1 MHFRCCKFYQSLEGA
16 LVSGGC
22 VLIEHFP
29 CTPADPSLHPLL
41 SLRHSWR
48 NGGPIIILSIG
59 LYFVII
65 MLTSTVDGLTKKS
78 VVDTHHRINFYMSIP
93 FEQ

>member
-59 LYFVII
+59 LYSIVK
-65 MLTSTVDGLTKKS
+65 LTSTVDDLTKKS
-78 VVDTHHRINFYMSIP
+78 VVYTHHRINFYMSIP